1 MKIAIVGIQG
11 LPNQYGG
18 FETLSEFL
26 VKYLGKEHDFTV
38 YCSGI
43 DQKGKPEEYMGAK
56 LKYYDITSH
65 GGKGILFDCKCLWD
79 AAHGD
84 YDVIL
89 LLGFGPGPL
98 MPFLPSNIKR
108 KCILNFGGLDWKRD
122 KWSRKT
128 QWVIKT
134 CEKLLVKNSVVIVS
148 DNGKIR
154 DYVMEEYGR
163 ESKLIAYGGDQASPL
178 PITNELR
185 EKYSFL
191 NGKYAFEVARIQ
203 SDNNIEML
211 MTAFMNAQEIPL
223 VLVGNWKSSEWGREL
238 KAKYEHENSLILLD
252 AIYDKSILDVLR
264 SNCYFYVHGHSAG
277 GTNPSLCEAMY
288 LGLPILAFSNGYNEN
303 TTNFCAKY
311 FKDANEL
318 SQMIKTISKEDLDAM
333 RPQLKAYADDHYRW
347 GHIAKEYE
355 LMFYQIV
362 NNNKYNKI

>member
-26 VKYLGKEHDFTV
+26 VKHLGKEHEFTV

-43 DQKGKPEEYMGAK
+43 DQKGKPAEYQGAK

-79 AAHGD
+79 AARGD

-89 LLGFGPGPL
+89 ILGFGPGPL
-98 MPFLPSNIKR
+98 MPFLPQSIKK

-122 KWSRKT
+122 KWSKKA

-134 CEKLLVKNSVVIVS
+134 CEKLLVKNSTIVVS

-154 DYVMEEYGR
+154 DYVTDEYGKD
-163 ESKLIAYGGDQASPL
+163 SALIAYGGDQASLL
-178 PITNELR
+178 PITDELR
-185 EKYSFL
+185 EKYPFL

-211 MTAFMNAQEIPL
+211 MQAFMKAQEMPF
-223 VLVGNWKSSEWGREL
+223 VLVGNWKSTEWGREM
-238 KAKYEHENSLILLD
+238 KAKYEHEKPLVLLD

-264 SNCYFYVHGHSAG
+264 SNCYVYVHGHSAG

-311 FKDANEL
+311 FKDADDL
-318 SQMIKTISKEDLDAM
+318 CQMVRTISKDELETM
-333 RPQLKAYADDHYRW
+333 RPQLKAYADEHYRW
-347 GHIAKEYE
+347 EHIAREYE
-355 LMFYQIV
+355 KLFIQIV
-362 NNNKYNKI
+362 NNK